1 MKIASMLILTVS
13 LVSSCAATAANAHA
27 SINGGKTTRIAE
39 QSLKSSPNKL
49 KVSSRAQAIQLAQRQ
64 YQGKVL
70 KAQSS
75 NVNSH
80 PGYKV
85 KMLSKEG
92 LVFYVLIDAE
102 TGHISRN

>member
-1 MKIASMLILTVS
+1 MKIASMLIVTVC
-13 LVSSCAATAANAHA
+13 LALPFAAIAPNAQAANNNGKKA
-27 SINGGKTTRIAE
+27 SSAE
-39 QSLKSSPNKL
+39 QSSKL

-75 NVNSH
+75 SVNSH
-80 PGYKV
+80 QGYKL

-92 LVFYVLIDAE
+92 LVFYVLVDAE
-102 TGHISRN
+102 TGSISRN

>member
-1 MKIASMLILTVS
+1 MKTASMLTLTVC
-13 LVSSCAATAANAHA
+13 LILPLAAMSPIAQAAAN
-27 SINGGKTTRIAE
+27 NGKTVRIAE
-39 QSLKSSPNKL
+39 QSAKL
-49 KVSSRAQAIQLAQRQ
+49 KVNSRAQAIQLAQRQ

-80 PGYKV
+80 RGYSV

-92 LVFYVLIDAE
+92 LVFYVLVDAE
-102 TGHISRN
+102 TGRISRN

>member
-1 MKIASMLILTVS
+1 MKTASMLILTACLALPLTAFVPD
-13 LVSSCAATAANAHA
+13 AQAANNGKVA
-27 SINGGKTTRIAE
+27 STAG
-39 QSLKSSPNKL
+39 QSSKL

-75 NVNSH
+75 SVNSH

-92 LVFYVLIDAE
+92 LVFYVLIDAQ
-102 TGHISRN
+102 TGRISRN